1 MSLIPIR
8 RRRSCGEQRNSDG
21 AVWERIKRSKA
32 VSIAFGASALLV
44 MGGWLRAYF
53 ALRATTQPLIIH
65 FNNYEGINQIGGMG
79 DLLNTAIFGLVVV
92 LVNFGI
98 ALALE
103 ERDRFL
109 GKLIAAATAVFAILL
124 FIGFSVIVSVN

>member
-1 MSLIPIR
+1 
-8 RRRSCGEQRNSDG
+8 
-21 AVWERIKRSKA
+21 
-32 VSIAFGASALLV
+32 
-44 MGGWLRAYF
+44 
-53 ALRATTQPLIIH
+53 
-65 FNNYEGINQIGGMG
+65 MG

-124 FIGFSVIVSVN
+124 FIGFSVIMSVN

>member
-44 MGGWLRAYF
+44 VGGWFRAYF

-92 LVNFGI
+92 LVNFVL

-109 GKLIAAATAVFAILL
+109 GKLTAAATVVFAILL